1 MGSMLRAEGKDDVDG
16 YRIDEI
22 DTADNHHHLTIA
34 GNDDAIL
41 RIYSSFPLLVA
52 ALPPTLRVIGDH
64 AIVQHICAR

>member
-1 MGSMLRAEGKDDVDG
+1 MRSMLRTDGEEDNDG

-22 DTADNHHHLTIA
+22 DTADNHHHLTVA
-34 GNDDAIL
+34 GNDAAIL

-52 ALPPTLRVIGDH
+52 ALPPTLRAIGDN